1 MYLVLLQASNATLE
15 KSHTYSNEDQG
26 VIDSPE
32 NPLIPSSWL
41 VVG

>member
-1 MYLVLLQASNATLE
+1 MYLVFLQTSNAILE
-15 KSHTYSNEDQG
+15 KSHTYSNKDQG